1 MVVDDNQIGL
11 QQNLSMEW
19 YGFEDKW
26 KLEKIILSF
35 SRLNW
40 SDLTENHLRI

>member
-11 QQNLSMEW
+11 KQNLSMEW

-35 SRLNW
+35 SRLTIFELVR
-40 SDLTENHLRI
+40 SH